1 MPVHIVA
8 VFAAVS
14 RAPEYWFHVI
24 DLPTRQSKR
33 DRQQCPPEPIL
44 VQLMNMYGSGKKS
57 PLFA

>member
-1 MPVHIVA
+1 MEYGQPLSMPVHIVA

-33 DRQQCPPEPIL
+33 DRQQYPPEPIL
-44 VQLMNMYGSGKKS
+44 VQLMV
-57 PLFA
+57 